1 MQVTNHVVPKK
12 RKTRNYTFRIDEELL
27 DILFEEAKTQGINA
41 NALMNKVLEQYRVH
55 GRNLKR
61 FGVVSM
67 SRNIFSKIINCCT
80 EDELKEIA
88 KTVGSTEITDM
99 LRAHGIRTE
108 YNTVIEYVKSYGSIA
123 GWFNSINHI
132 EDTRNYMHLRHEL
145 GEKWSTFLAE
155 AATTMFKT
163 LLDIEVETEQFETSV
178 TIKLPN

>member
-1 MQVTNHVVPKK
+1 
-12 RKTRNYTFRIDEELL
+12 
-27 DILFEEAKTQGINA
+27 
-41 NALMNKVLEQYRVH
+41 MNKVLEQYRVH

-88 KTVGSTEITDM
+88 KTVGPTEITDM
-99 LRAHGIRTE
+99 LRAHGIPTE
-108 YNTVIEYVKSYGSIA
+108 YNTIIEYVKSYGSIA

-155 AATTMFKT
+155 QVSTIFETILGKTVNTELLNKAATLEITM
-163 LLDIEVETEQFETSV
+163 
-178 TIKLPN
+178 